1 MNVKWLIFF
10 LFVWFFGMIMDSIFG
25 GGSLETYQSRQMV
38 SANGTTVD
46 MTTETTFDY
55 LFDFSNI
62 QKETTTG
69 SVFVKLAQPD
79 YYGTWFSVMLLD
91 FNFLKDYDAA
101 ADTWNETTQSYFF
114 KLLGTIGIL
123 SIILMFVTVIQ
134 GFIPGT

>member
-10 LFVWFFGMIMDSIFG
+10 LFVWFFGMIMDSIFEG
-25 GGSLETYQSRQMV
+25 NSLETYQSRQMV

-46 MTTETTFDY
+46 MTTKTTFDY

-91 FNFLKDYDAA
+91 FNFLKDYDVAT
-101 ADTWNETTQSYFF
+101 DTWNETTQSYFF

>member
-10 LFVWFFGMIMDSIFG
+10 LFVWFFGMIMGSIFEG
-25 GGSLETYQSRQMV
+25 NSLETYQSRQMV

-91 FNFLKDYDAA
+91 FNFLKDYDVAT
-101 ADTWNETTQSYFF
+101 DTWNETTQSYFF